1 MQVNEIFMQRCLVI
15 ASGALG
21 NTRSNPLV
29 GCVIVHDNK
38 IIAEGFHQVYGKE
51 HAEVNAINALK
62 DHTVIPDCTLYVN
75 LEPCSHQ
82 GKTPPCADLIISK
95 GFKKVVIA
103 SMDPNPL
110 VNGNGIKKLKDAG
123 INVVVGMLNEENR
136 QINKRFFTLQ
146 EKGRPYIVLKWAQ
159 CREGFI
165 APKNH
170 LGQFKLTGNLSDILV
185 HKWRSEETGI
195 LVGRNTI
202 EIDNPLLTTRLVKG
216 NTPDRIILDPQNKI
230 KPNKT
235 VHDDDARTLFYNHIG
250 YNNSSRNV
258 EWIHVDQENYLGN
271 VLKNCST
278 RYIASILVEGGV
290 FTIEKFIEANL
301 WDEARI
307 FIGDKSIYDGLT
319 APKLSAQMKF
329 SEKIGEDELQ
339 VFYNH

>member
-1 MQVNEIFMQRCLVI
+1 MQRCLEI
-15 ASGALG
+15 ATGALG

-62 DHTVIPDCTLYVN
+62 NHSAIPDSTLYVN
-75 LEPCSHQ
+75 LEPCSHH
-82 GKTPPCADLIISK
+82 GKTPPCADLIISM

-123 INVVVGMLNEENR
+123 IDVVVGMLNEENR

-159 CREGFI
+159 SLDGFI
-165 APKNH
+165 SPKNH
-170 LGQFKLTGNLSDILV
+170 QGQYKITGNLANSLV
-185 HKWRSEETGI
+185 HRWRSEETGI

-202 EIDNPLLTTRLVKG
+202 ERDDPQLTTRLVKG

-230 KPNKT
+230 KPHKA
-235 VHDDDARTLFYNHIG
+235 VHDDDARTLFYNNVG
-250 YNNSSRNV
+250 YNHSSRNV

-278 RYIASILVEGGV
+278 RYVASIMVEGGK

-307 FIGDKSIYDGLT
+307 FIGDKSIDDGIA
-319 APKLSAQMKF
+319 APKLSAQLKF